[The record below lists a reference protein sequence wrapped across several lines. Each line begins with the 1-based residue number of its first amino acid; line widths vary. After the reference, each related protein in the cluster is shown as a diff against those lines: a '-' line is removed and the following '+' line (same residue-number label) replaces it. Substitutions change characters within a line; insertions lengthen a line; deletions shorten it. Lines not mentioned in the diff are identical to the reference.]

1 MEPNLLQIS
10 GTTWVLGDIHGQ
22 FYDLVQL
29 CLTKVDIEKDTL
41 LFLGD
46 YVDRGNFSIE
56 VMLTLLI
63 LKLNRPQKVFL
74 LRGNH
79 ECQQMTSYFNFYQ

>member
-1 MEPNLLQIS
+1 MEPNLLQVT
-10 GTTWVLGDIHGQ
+10 GVVWVIGDIHGQ
-22 FYDLVQL
+22 FYDLTQL
-29 CLTKVDIEKDTL
+29 CLNKVNMEADTL

-56 VMLTLLI
+56 VMLSLLVM
-63 LKLNRPQKVFL
+63 KLNRPQGVFL

-79 ECQQMTSYFNFYQ
+79 